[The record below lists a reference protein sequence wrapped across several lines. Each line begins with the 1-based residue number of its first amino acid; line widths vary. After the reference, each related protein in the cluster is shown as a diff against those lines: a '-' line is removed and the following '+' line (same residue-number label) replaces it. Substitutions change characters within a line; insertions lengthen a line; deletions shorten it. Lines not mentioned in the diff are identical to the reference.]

1 MDEQWLRD
9 LLDRTTAGEPPI
21 GSLAADSLRAGI
33 KRRRRRRAQGTV
45 ACVAAVALIGTAAVA
60 ATGAARHPGTGA
72 ANHPASGPA
81 EETGPSTTYVLSGE
95 GNLYAI
101 PNSTKLRSKKI
112 LLPGGRQ
119 FMAITPNGKT
129 IYVSG
134 DEPNAVI
141 PVSTVTHKVGKP
153 IEFGRQVPI
162 QIVITPNGK
171 TVYVIGLTGGTRSIP
186 IATATNTLEKPI
198 KAGQGLGGHLPDGD
212 HAGRQDPLRH
222 LVGQRQ
228 RASVLRD
235 PDIDGHEHPR
245 ETHQD
250 PEHQRLRDPHEP
262 GRQDRLRHRSVRDR
276 YDRDRSDLDS
286 HEHARANRAHAYGA
300 AGGLAITPDGQAI
313 YFADKALKDLDRV
326 IPFST
331 AADTAGKLIKV
342 DGMVYAIA
350 VTPDGNTAYVAS
362 EPSQKPAVTCTGQT
376 GVVTPISTATNRP
389 GRPVR
394 VACDP
399 YAVVVTPD
407 GKTVWVGSRNWVTP
421 ISTATDKPGTPL
433 TFRGVLV
440 AMVVGVTP

>member
-81 EETGPSTTYVLSGE
+81 KETGPSTTYVLSGE

-141 PVSTVTHKVGKP
+141 PVSTVTDKVGKP
-153 IEFGRQVPI
+153 IEFGRQVPT
-162 QIVITPNGK
+162 QILITPNGK
-171 TVYVIGLTGGTRSIP
+171 TAYVMGLTGGEIYP
-186 IATATNTLEKPI
+186 VATATNTIGKPIRAGQGVGGDYQMAITPDGKTLYDISWGKGNEPPSYVIPISTATNTPGKPI
-198 KAGQGLGGHLPDGD
+198 KIQSTNAFEILMNPDGKTVY
-212 HAGRQDPLRH
+212 AIGRSATGTTEVVPISTATNTP
-222 LVGQRQ
+222 GQ
-228 RASVLRD
+228 
-235 PDIDGHEHPR
+235 
-245 ETHQD
+245 
-250 PEHQRLRDPHEP
+250 P
-262 GRQDRLRHRSVRDR
+262 GT
-276 YDRDRSDLDS
+276 
-286 HEHARANRAHAYGA
+286 AYGA
-300 AGGLAITPDGQAI
+300 AGGLAITPDGRAI

-342 DGMVYAIA
+342 DGMASAIA

-362 EPSQKPAVTCTGQT
+362 EPSQEPAVTLHRPDGR
-376 GVVTPISTATNRP
+376 GYADLDGHEPAGTPGPRRLRPLRGRGHP
-389 GRPVR
+389 GRQDGLGWQQR
-394 VACDP
+394 LGH
-399 YAVVVTPD
+399 PD
-407 GKTVWVGSRNWVTP
+407 LDGHE
-421 ISTATDKPGTPL
+421 
-433 TFRGVLV
+433 
-440 AMVVGVTP
+440 

>member
-21 GSLAADSLRAGI
+21 GSLAVDSLRAGI

-72 ANHPASGPA
+72 ARHPASGPA
-81 EETGPSTTYVLSGE
+81 RVAGPTTTWVLSGE

-141 PVSTVTHKVGKP
+141 PVSAVTHKVGKP
-153 IEFGRQVPI
+153 IEFGRQVPTQILMTPNGKTAYVMGLTGGEIYPVATATNTIGKPIRAGLGFGGYYQMAITPDGKTLYDISSGKGNEPPSYVIPISTATNTPGKPIKI
-162 QIVITPNGK
+162 QSTDAYDILVGPNGK
-171 TVYVIGLTGGTRSIP
+171 TVYAIGRSATGTTEVVP
-186 IATATNTLEKPI
+186 ISTATNTP
-198 KAGQGLGGHLPDGD
+198 GQ
-212 HAGRQDPLRH
+212 
-222 LVGQRQ
+222 
-228 RASVLRD
+228 
-235 PDIDGHEHPR
+235 
-245 ETHQD
+245 
-250 PEHQRLRDPHEP
+250 P
-262 GRQDRLRHRSVRDR
+262 GTAD
-276 YDRDRSDLDS
+276 
-286 HEHARANRAHAYGA
+286 GA
-300 AGGLAITPDGQAI
+300 AGALAITPDGRAV

-331 AADTAGKLIKV
+331 AANTAGKLIKV
-342 DGMVYAIA
+342 DGMAGAIA
-350 VTPDGNTAYVAS
+350 VAPDGNTVYVTS
-362 EPSQKPAVTCTGQT
+362 EPRQNPAVLTCTGRT
-376 GVVTPISTATNRP
+376 GMVTPISTATNLP

-399 YAVVVTPD
+399 YAIVVTPD
-407 GKTVWVGSRNWVTP
+407 GKTVWVGSSNWVTP
-421 ISTATDKPGTPL
+421 ISTATDRAGTPI
-433 TFRGVLV
+433 TFRGNLV
-440 AMVVGVTP
+440 AMVIGLTP

>member
-1 MDEQWLRD
+1 MDEPWLRD
-9 LLDRTTAGEPPI
+9 LLDRATAGEPPI
-21 GSLAADSLRAGI
+21 GSLGVDSLRAGI

-72 ANHPASGPA
+72 ASHPASGPA
-81 EETGPSTTYVLSGE
+81 KQTGPSTTYVLSGE

-101 PNSTKLRSKKI
+101 PNATKVRGKKI

-119 FMAITPNGKT
+119 FMAITPNGRT

-141 PVSTVTHKVGKP
+141 PVSTVTDKVGKP
-153 IEFGRQVPI
+153 IEFGREVPT
-162 QIVITPNGK
+162 QILITPNGK
-171 TVYVIGLTGGTRSIP
+171 TAYVMGLTGGEIYP
-186 IATATNTLEKPI
+186 VATATNTIGKPIRAGQGVGGYYQMAITPDGKTLYDISWGKGSEPPSYVIPISTATNTPGKPI
-198 KAGQGLGGHLPDGD
+198 KIQSTDATEILMNPDGKTVY
-212 HAGRQDPLRH
+212 AI
-222 LVGQRQ
+222 GQS
-228 RASVLRD
+228 ATDTTEVVPIS
-235 PDIDGHEHPR
+235 
-245 ETHQD
+245 TATNT
-250 PEHQRLRDPHEP
+250 P
-262 GRQDRLRHRSVRDR
+262 GQPGT
-276 YDRDRSDLDS
+276 
-286 HEHARANRAHAYGA
+286 AYGA

-331 AADTAGKLIKV
+331 SANTAGKLIKV
-342 DGMVYAIA
+342 DGMASAIA

-362 EPSQKPAVTCTGQT
+362 QLSQKPAVTCTGQT

-389 GRPVR
+389 GHPVR

-399 YAVVVTPD
+399 YAIVVTPD
-407 GKTVWVGSRNWVTP
+407 GKTVWVGSSNWVTP
-421 ISTATDKPGTPL
+421 ISTATNKAGTPIR
-433 TFRGVLV
+433 FRGSLV

>member
-21 GSLAADSLRAGI
+21 GSLAVDSLRAGI

-72 ANHPASGPA
+72 ARHPASGPA
-81 EETGPSTTYVLSGE
+81 RVTGPTTTWVLSGE

-141 PVSTVTHKVGKP
+141 PVSAVTHKVGKP
-153 IEFGRQVPI
+153 IEFGHQVPT
-162 QIVITPNGK
+162 QILITPNGK
-171 TVYVIGLTGGTRSIP
+171 TAYVMGLTGDEIYP
-186 IATATNTLEKPI
+186 ITTATNTVGKPISAGLGFGGYYQMAITPDGKTLYDISSGKGNEPPSYVIPISTATNTPGKPI
-198 KAGQGLGGHLPDGD
+198 KIQSTDAYDI
-212 HAGRQDPLRH
+212 
-222 LVGQRQ
+222 LVGPNGKTVYAIGRS
-228 RASVLRD
+228 ATGTTEVVPIS
-235 PDIDGHEHPR
+235 
-245 ETHQD
+245 TATNT
-250 PEHQRLRDPHEP
+250 P
-262 GRQDRLRHRSVRDR
+262 GQPGTAD
-276 YDRDRSDLDS
+276 
-286 HEHARANRAHAYGA
+286 GA
-300 AGGLAITPDGQAI
+300 AGALAITPDGRAV

-331 AADTAGKLIKV
+331 AANTAGKLIKV
-342 DGMVYAIA
+342 DGMAGAIA
-350 VTPDGNTAYVAS
+350 VAPDGNTVYVTS
-362 EPSQKPAVTCTGQT
+362 EPRQNPAVLTCTGRT
-376 GVVTPISTATNRP
+376 GMVTPISTATNLP

-399 YAVVVTPD
+399 YAIVVTPD
-407 GKTVWVGSRNWVTP
+407 GKTVWVGSSNWVTP
-421 ISTATDKPGTPL
+421 ISTATDRAGTPI
-433 TFRGVLV
+433 TFRGNLV
-440 AMVVGVTP
+440 AMVIGLTP